1 MNFSQS
7 PVKAT
12 NAKAHMAQRIANGDF
27 GMPPDATLVTE
38 ACFQLVEQGPKTVY
52 NPVCP
57 LWIKEGL
64 NDPSKKVLFECN
76 RTREQVIIPAG
87 VKMLVLKTPLPKKN
101 NTQPDANMVYV
112 TEEY

>member
-7 PVKAT
+7 PVKAN
-12 NAKAHMAQRIANGDF
+12 NARAQMDQRIANGEF
-27 GMPPDATLVTE
+27 GMPADVNKVNDAWS
-38 ACFQLVEQGPKTVY
+38 QLVEQGPKTVY
-52 NPVCP
+52 HPVCP

>member
-7 PVKAT
+7 PVKAN
-12 NAKAHMAQRIANGDF
+12 NARAQMDQRIANGEF
-27 GMPPDATLVTE
+27 GMPADANKVND
-38 ACFQLVEQGPKTVY
+38 AWSQIVEQGPKTVY
-52 NPVCP
+52 HPVCP